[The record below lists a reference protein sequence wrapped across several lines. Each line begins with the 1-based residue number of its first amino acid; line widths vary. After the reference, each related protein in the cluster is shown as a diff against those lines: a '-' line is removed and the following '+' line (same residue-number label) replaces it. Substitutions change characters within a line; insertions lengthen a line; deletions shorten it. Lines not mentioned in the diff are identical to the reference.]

1 MAGRP
6 ARNNDTAVRPYRRCR
21 TEGSG
26 DGFRNY
32 YRVRTASLPMAS
44 SSQQQT
50 RWKCGRFKPVLTDAL
65 REHAWTLQVPNRVVL
80 LLTPRAHFETLLAEA
95 VVFQKR
101 TLVDIQSTTHG
112 RQTGRPGR

>member
-50 RWKCGRFKPVLTDAL
+50 RWKCGRFKPVLTHTRRYELEGQD
-65 REHAWTLQVPNRVVL
+65 VP
-80 LLTPRAHFETLLAEA
+80 F
-95 VVFQKR
+95 
-101 TLVDIQSTTHG
+101 
-112 RQTGRPGR
+112 